1 MKGPGL
7 EGKNRTTMDQIAL
20 RKKGRGILCSLGQP
34 QSPVGNQKE
43 GEEGPGRTRKER
55 WQVRAGQSLLTQ

>member
-7 EGKNRTTMDQIAL
+7 EGQNRTMMDQIAL
-20 RKKGRGILCSLGQP
+20 HKKGRGILCFLGQLE
-34 QSPVGNQKE
+34 SLVGNQKE
-43 GEEGPGRTRKER
+43 REEGPGRTRKER